1 VNDENKRNDEEN
13 ANDIDDQFR
22 ALLEGLRTTIPGVM
36 VLFAFLLTMP
46 LQTSFADLSTGD
58 RAAFYFAFAT
68 AAASAILLISPSVHQ
83 RVRAPISGIQRRT
96 MRHVMIATKLTIAG
110 TISFLL
116 SIGAVV
122 YLVTSLVLTTTLALF
137 ATLLAVVMAGWT
149 WFYLPIVA
157 WRNSQ

>member
-1 VNDENKRNDEEN
+1 MNEDKSPREEDNADE
-13 ANDIDDQFR
+13 IDDQFR

-46 LQTSFADLSTGD
+46 LQTSFADLSNGD
-58 RAAFYFAFAT
+58 RTAFYIAFTT

-110 TISFLL
+110 TVSFLL

-122 YLVTSLVLTTTLALF
+122 YLVTSLVLTTTLALL
-137 ATLLAVVMAGWT
+137 ATVVAVAMAGWT
-149 WFYLPIVA
+149 WFYLPVVA
-157 WRNSQ
+157 WRKER